1 MLNAYGLW
9 ADVWSSWITVAKTTS
24 KMETMARDSAYVV
37 DHRTRLMADALRNP
51 MTGDYAELSMMVP
64 EKVTAFSQAGVAG
77 WQAVTRLQSD
87 GFAIW
92 RNMMGIALS
101 GQPITAAQGKA
112 LASQSTR
119 AIKRANNASGRVM
132 KPIETGA
139 TANAR
144 RLRQKTR

>member
-1 MLNAYGLW
+1 MLNPFGLW
-9 ADVWSSWITVAKTTS
+9 TEMLSSWSAMAQNATR
-24 KMETMARDSAYVV
+24 MGTMASDSAYVV
-37 DHRTRLMADALRNP
+37 DRRTKLMADALRNP

-77 WQAVTRLQSD
+77 WQAMTRFQSD

-92 RNMMGIALS
+92 QNMMGIALS
-101 GQPITAAQGKA
+101 GQPMTAAQGMA

-119 AIKRANNASGRVM
+119 AIKRANHATGRVM
-132 KPIETGA
+132 APIETGA

-144 RLRQKTR
+144 RLRKKAV